1 MRAPLKAAPK
11 SPSWTACTQ
20 RSWTSRLQRTQPP
33 VGATAP
39 GSSTGDLFF
48 DGRVSKPN
56 DLWVRSPS
64 HSLGGMH
71 RVREP
76 RCIDDCAVRVASGS
90 TMECSRPL
98 IFSFSSHKEEKE
110 KLPHKKKG
118 GKGRFAS
125 PPSAPRPR
133 LSPFRRGRG
142 AQTFGLA
149 RFTRRVALNAEDDSE
164 QNRLSPPP
172 LTVNDASEGIFLFVI
187 K

>member
-1 MRAPLKAAPK
+1 
-11 SPSWTACTQ
+11 
-20 RSWTSRLQRTQPP
+20 
-33 VGATAP
+33 
-39 GSSTGDLFF
+39 
-48 DGRVSKPN
+48 
-56 DLWVRSPS
+56 
-64 HSLGGMH
+64 MH
-71 RVREP
+71 RRLRCTCSVREHNGVLP
-76 RCIDDCAVRVASGS
+76 
-90 TMECSRPL
+90 PPH
-98 IFSFSSHKEEKE
+98 IFLLLSQGGEGEA
-110 KLPHKKKG
+110 PPQKKG